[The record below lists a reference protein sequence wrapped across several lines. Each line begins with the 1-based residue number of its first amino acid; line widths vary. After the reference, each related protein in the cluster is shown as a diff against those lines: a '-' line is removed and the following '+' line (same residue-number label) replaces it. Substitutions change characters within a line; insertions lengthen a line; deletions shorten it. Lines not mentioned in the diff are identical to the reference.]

1 MAIAANYR
9 KHPEALALQMPLPFG
24 RILKWATARP
34 TTKLMRDIRTARGR
48 VFAAAGRITYPAKSP
63 RPQWVKD
70 ATRIL
75 NIWLTK
81 AFVQMPLA
89 ISAPGNWD

>member
-34 TTKLMRDIRTARGR
+34 TTKLMRDIRAARGR
-48 VFAAAGRITYPAKSP
+48 VFAAAGRIAYPAK
-63 RPQWVKD
+63 RTTPQWVKE
-70 ATRIL
+70 AARNL
-75 NIWLTK
+75 HIWLQK

-89 ISAPGNWD
+89 TD